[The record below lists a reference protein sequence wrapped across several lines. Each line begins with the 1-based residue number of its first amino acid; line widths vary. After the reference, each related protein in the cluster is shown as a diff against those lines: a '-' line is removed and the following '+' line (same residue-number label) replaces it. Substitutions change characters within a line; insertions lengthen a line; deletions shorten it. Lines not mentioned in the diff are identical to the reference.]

1 MRPAAFNENPDE
13 VFGTGGNGM
22 LPYCLSNDHDLSWPA
37 KSVEEGAVD
46 AALRR
51 DELSVV
57 DAVFELDAPLPL
69 LNR

>member
-1 MRPAAFNENPDE
+1 
-13 VFGTGGNGM
+13 M
-22 LPYCLSNDHDLSWPA
+22 LPYCLSSDHDFSWPA

-46 AALRR
+46 TALRR

-69 LNR
+69 LNC

>member
-1 MRPAAFNENPDE
+1 
-13 VFGTGGNGM
+13 M
-22 LPYCLSNDHDLSWPA
+22 LPYCLSEDDHDLSWPA

-69 LNR
+69 HNC